1 MSDRIEPIRRRTRGP
16 AAVAGVAPLHDDDW
30 RRRRE
35 DEAVAGGAAGSSGAG
50 AGRAAPGGITRDDD
64 GHVHV
69 DFRA

>member
-35 DEAVAGGAAGSSGAG
+35 DDAATPA
-50 AGRAAPGGITRDDD
+50 AAPEERRPAPGGITLGDD

-69 DFRA
+69 DLSA